1 MPGRGPRLA
10 ASYKI
15 AWHNEG
21 ELELGYIRTCLRHMG
36 GAGAGDHGNGPGA
49 RRGHKNQRGKV
60 PQPQTLPSYKTRNSS
75 TVGAQR
81 LWTRAMILGRAPGEA
96 SQDKGQTATE
106 STYPIWPGVPLPLL
120 FPFVSLGCH
129 LTGLRA
135 PWLMLKLSLQVLTLH
150 GHKVYLCLMLPS
162 LGSLHCFA
170 QMLGA
175 RLRPGSPLRS
185 WPLFALICAG
195 CLRSRSI
202 GSLHPSSSQL
212 KPPLCA
218 LLWSPC

>member
-1 MPGRGPRLA
+1 MGQGAMAMDLEPSGATKTRMRKTTHTSNLPIIQDMKLEYRRRRKSLWAKGHNLGSAPREATQDKEGQA
-10 ASYKI
+10 AS
-15 AWHNEG
+15 
-21 ELELGYIRTCLRHMG
+21 
-36 GAGAGDHGNGPGA
+36 
-49 RRGHKNQRGKV
+49 
-60 PQPQTLPSYKTRNSS
+60 
-75 TVGAQR
+75 
-81 LWTRAMILGRAPGEA
+81 
-96 SQDKGQTATE
+96 E
-106 STYPIWPGVPLPLL
+106 SAYPIWPGVPLPLL
-120 FPFVSLGCH
+120 LPFISLGCF

-135 PWLMLKLSLQVLTLH
+135 PWLMLKLSLQVLSLH
-150 GHKVYLCLMLPS
+150 GHKVYLCLKLHS

>member
-1 MPGRGPRLA
+1 MLLKQTALPRSGAAGCLSLHPLLRSISEFLQPLQHCPLPLGLHGPASSSRGACSSNTNRGSVCCFLRRPFCARATLKIMPGRGPRLA

-96 SQDKGQTATE
+96 SQDKGQTASE
-106 STYPIWPGVPLPLL
+106 SAYPIWPGVPHPHL
-120 FPFVSLGCH
+120 FP
-129 LTGLRA
+129 
-135 PWLMLKLSLQVLTLH
+135 
-150 GHKVYLCLMLPS
+150 
-162 LGSLHCFA
+162 
-170 QMLGA
+170 
-175 RLRPGSPLRS
+175 
-185 WPLFALICAG
+185 
-195 CLRSRSI
+195 SRDIST
-202 GSLHPSSSQL
+202 
-212 KPPLCA
+212 C
-218 LLWSPC
+218 